1 MCQLIPDMSDLRILV
16 AEDNVINQMV
26 VTRMLEKLSY
36 TADVVCDGQKAV
48 EAARKVRYDIILMD
62 VMMPIMGGTE
72 ASQIIRS
79 EESPAHRARII
90 ALTANAMDA
99 DRTKCL
105 DAGMDDYISKPF
117 VLETFRQ
124 TLKLASECIDNSRNG
139 TATH

>member
-1 MCQLIPDMSDLRILV
+1 MSDIRILV
-16 AEDNVINQMV
+16 AEDNVINQQV

-36 TADVVCDGQKAV
+36 TADFVCDGQTAV
-48 EAARKVRYDIILMD
+48 EAARKDRYDIIFMD
-62 VMMPIMGGTE
+62 LMMPVMGGTE

-79 EESPAHRARII
+79 EESPGHRARII
-90 ALTANAMDA
+90 ALTANAMDS

-124 TLKLASECIDNSRNG
+124 KLKLAVECVDSFRNG
-139 TATH
+139 TAAH